1 MKIADIRTLFI
12 DKYLFVEIETDTGIT
27 GLGECGAFIFLDA
40 CAACV
45 NTFRGMILGM
55 DPLRRE
61 HISQYMLR
69 SFHFRGSV
77 ISAAASAIDCAL
89 WDIAGKYYGAPVW
102 QLMGGRCRDRARVYV
117 HVWGATTEA
126 LVAGCVEAKK
136 QGFTAVGHLSPFLDE
151 PRTTLY
157 EETFAQKI
165 GRAAE
170 RVYRYREAVGDDVDL
185 CIEMHRRC
193 SVQEAVA
200 FAREIEPLRP
210 MFIEDPVRPDNFD
223 DMAQV
228 AAKTNIPIA
237 TGERLLS
244 GQEFAML
251 LARGG
256 VHYIRPD
263 LCVCGG
269 LTGGKKIAALA
280 EAFGVQVVPHNPLG
294 PVSTAA
300 CLHLAGC
307 IPNFA
312 LLEYPGGE
320 KSSPQNGIVQM
331 DTALH
336 AGYLTIPETP
346 GIGVSLVPGAA
357 EKYPPV
363 TRRLVTR
370 LAADGSVVD
379 Q

>member
-1 MKIADIRTLFI
+1 MKIADIRTHFI
-12 DKYLFVEIETDTGIT
+12 DKYLFVEIETDTGIS
-27 GLGECGAFIFLDA
+27 GLGECGAFIFPDA

-45 NTFRGMILGM
+45 NTLREMILGM
-55 DPLRRE
+55 DPMRRE
-61 HISQYMLR
+61 HISQYILR
-69 SFHFRGSV
+69 SYHFRGAV
-77 ISAAASAIDCAL
+77 ISAAASAIDIAL
-89 WDIAGKYYGAPVW
+89 WDIIGKHYGVPVW
-102 QLMGGRCRDRARVYV
+102 QLMGGKCRDRARVYS
-117 HVWGATTEA
+117 HVWGSTTEEI
-126 LVAGCVEAKK
+126 VAGCLRAKE

-151 PRTTLY
+151 SRAKPY
-157 EETFAQKI
+157 EETFTQKI
-165 GRAAE
+165 KRAAE
-170 RVYRYREAVGDDVDL
+170 RVRRYREAVGDEVDL

-193 SVQEAVA
+193 SVPEAVA
-200 FAREIEPLRP
+200 FAREIAPFRP
-210 MFIEDPVRPDNFD
+210 MFIEDPVRADNFD

-228 AAKTNIPIA
+228 AAKTDIPIA

-251 LARGG
+251 LSRRC
-256 VHYIRPD
+256 VHYVRPD

-269 LTGGKKIAALA
+269 LTGGKKIAALS
-280 EAFGVQVVPHNPLG
+280 EAFGVQVVPHNPIG

-300 CLHLAGC
+300 CLQLAVC

-320 KSSPQNGIVQM
+320 NAAPKKEIIHTGMVIQDGFLI
-331 DTALH
+331 A
-336 AGYLTIPETP
+336 PEAP
-346 GIGVSLVPGAA
+346 GIGASLIPGAA

-363 TRRLVTR
+363 RRHLMTR